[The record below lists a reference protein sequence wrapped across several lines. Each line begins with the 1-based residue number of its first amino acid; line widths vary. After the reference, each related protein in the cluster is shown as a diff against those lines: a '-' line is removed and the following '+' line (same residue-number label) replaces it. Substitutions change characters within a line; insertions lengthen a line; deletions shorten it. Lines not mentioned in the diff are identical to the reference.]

1 MVVGGL
7 GDDADDADA
16 DEEDED
22 EDEEGG
28 GRSTGSGGGGGR
40 SGRGGGRGGGG
51 QGPRPIDQDLMA
63 QLDPLRR
70 HHLDILEEVGA
81 IYTRRMDR
89 KLLISF
95 VYRIVI
101 ATLCMPCNW
110 QLDCST

>member
-95 VYRIVI
+95 CVSYRHCDALYAMQL
-101 ATLCMPCNW
+101 ATGL
-110 QLDCST
+110 